1 MKWSQRRCEPLLKH
15 VSKRDLGGNRDR
27 RIPIYEVD
35 LVLFRVSGDVVAKCR
50 DGQSLHHE
58 PVHSVF
64 GAGGDE
70 LRPASA
76 ENQVL
81 LARDPVWDVLGY
93 TEAASVVA
101 GHAILLSRVETA
113 WL

>member
-1 MKWSQRRCEPLLKH
+1 
-15 VSKRDLGGNRDR
+15 VSLFSNTS
-27 RIPIYEVD
+27 PNVT
-35 LVLFRVSGDVVAKCR
+35 LVVIGTVAFRFTKSTSSSLGDVVAKCR